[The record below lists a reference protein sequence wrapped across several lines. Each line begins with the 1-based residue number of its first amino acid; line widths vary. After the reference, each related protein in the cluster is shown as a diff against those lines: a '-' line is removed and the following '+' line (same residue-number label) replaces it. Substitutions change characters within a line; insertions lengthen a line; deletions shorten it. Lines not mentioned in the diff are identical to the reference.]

1 MTFPIVPKQK
11 IIETYETVYAL
22 HPNDVKR
29 MADVHKRTGANIDC
43 ITEIISQYQDQRE
56 AA

>member
-1 MTFPIVPKQK
+1 MNVVSKEK
-11 IIETYETVYAL
+11 IIEIYEAVYSL

-29 MADVHKRTGANIDC
+29 MADVHKKTGANMDC
-43 ITEIISQYQDQRE
+43 ITETIAEYQEQQ

>member
-11 IIETYETVYAL
+11 IIETYEAVYSL

-29 MADVHKRTGANIDC
+29 FADVHKRTGANMDC
-43 ITEIISQYQDQRE
+43 ITETIAEYQDQRE